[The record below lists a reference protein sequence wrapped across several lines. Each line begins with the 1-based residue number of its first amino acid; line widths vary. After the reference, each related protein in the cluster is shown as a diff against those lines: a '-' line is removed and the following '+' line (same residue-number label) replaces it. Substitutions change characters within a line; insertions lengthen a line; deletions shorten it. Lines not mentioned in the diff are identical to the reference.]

1 MNLWFQAIFSNLFS
15 LKMVKQLFK
24 RWKNGTNLGNL
35 WIQSSMFLLKLFRW
49 ASIKYL
55 SNSSFFLV
63 FAPDDQLQL
72 VLRWEGNL
80 VSILVIPNPNSFLLQ
95 ISEASS
101 PPHAFWIA
109 WSSQTCSGWFIFWV
123 KCLFFMILLLLLLQ
137 IYKKYQYCINF
148 LRLVSWIQ
156 LVHFFMKRV
165 S

>member
-80 VSILVIPNPNSFLLQ
+80 VSILVIPNPQQFFTANFRS
-95 ISEASS
+95 IKSASS
-101 PPHAFWIA
+101 ILDCLIISNLFWMVYFL
-109 WSSQTCSGWFIFWV
+109 S
-123 KCLFFMILLLLLLQ
+123 KMPLFHDIVAN
-137 IYKKYQYCINF
+137 I
-148 LRLVSWIQ
+148 
-156 LVHFFMKRV
+156 
-165 S
+165 